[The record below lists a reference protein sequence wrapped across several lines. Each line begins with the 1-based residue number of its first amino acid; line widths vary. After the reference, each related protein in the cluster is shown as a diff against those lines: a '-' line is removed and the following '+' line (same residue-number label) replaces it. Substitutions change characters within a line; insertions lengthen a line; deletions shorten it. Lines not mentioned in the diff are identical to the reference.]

1 MLPIILNIVDDDD
14 RAFVEKIYVRYE
26 KQLYL
31 TSMKYLNNHHD
42 AQDCVHDTV
51 KKIIDGIE
59 KFKIAQDVGY
69 IEKLITIV
77 CRNCALNT
85 LRVKKYKNEHEL
97 SLCRYNYEDDEYE
110 EIDIPDYSSCVEK
123 LYISEESCEYIHNL
137 INKLDNKYRDVVL
150 LKSLGFDNRGIAEI
164 MHISDNL
171 VSQRYKR
178 AKKQLWQMGGKDLY
192 AE

>member
-1 MLPIILNIVDDDD
+1 MLPIILCIVDDDD
-14 RAFVEKIYVRYE
+14 RVFVEKIYVEYE

-31 TSMKYLNNHHD
+31 ISMKYLNNHHD
-42 AQDCVHDTV
+42 AEDCVHDTV

-59 KFKIAQDVGY
+59 KFKMAQDVGY

-110 EIDIPDYSSCVEK
+110 EIDIPDYSSCVDK

-137 INKLDNKYRDVVL
+137 INKLDDKYRDVVIL
-150 LKSLGFDNRGIAEI
+150 RSLGFDNRSIADI
-164 MHISDNL
+164 MNITPNL
-171 VSQRYKR
+171 VSQRYRR
-178 AKKQLWQMGGKDLY
+178 AKELLLEMGGKDLY

>member
-14 RAFVEKIYVRYE
+14 RSFVEKIYVKYE

-31 TSMKYLNNHHD
+31 ISMKYLNNHHD
-42 AQDCVHDTV
+42 AEDCVHDTV

-110 EIDIPDYSSCVEK
+110 EIDIPDYSSCVDK

-137 INKLDNKYRDVVL
+137 INKLDDKYRDVVIL
-150 LKSLGFDNRGIAEI
+150 RSLGFDNRSIADI
-164 MHISDNL
+164 MNITPNL
-171 VSQRYKR
+171 VSQRYRR
-178 AKKQLWQMGGKDLY
+178 AKELLLEMGGKDLY